1 MGTYEK
7 KVNQL
12 KDLMVR
18 KYKSAYDKSKGID
31 IDISSIMYLPVPN
44 EFNDMD
50 IENMYVILDKIKDII
65 DNNRDSSRTRL
76 AAHAYIRMIM
86 NGRKDMARYVVLF
99 GRCVTII

>member
-44 EFNDMD
+44 EFNK
-50 IENMYVILDKIKDII
+50 LFIK
-65 DNNRDSSRTRL
+65 NATGVPS
-76 AAHAYIRMIM
+76 
-86 NGRKDMARYVVLF
+86 VLETCKTD
-99 GRCVTII
+99 GIPDAE

>member
-65 DNNRDSSRTRL
+65 DNNRDKLKNPTCATCIHL
-76 AAHAYIRMIM
+76 H
-86 NGRKDMARYVVLF
+86 D
-99 GRCVTII
+99 

>member
-65 DNNRDSSRTRL
+65 DNNRDKLKNPTAPL
-76 AAHAYIRMIM
+76 VYIYMIRS
-86 NGRKDMARYVVLF
+86 GRKDMARYVVLF

>member
-44 EFNDMD
+44 ELM
-50 IENMYVILDKIKDII
+50 IWILRICMLFSIRLKI
-65 DNNRDSSRTRL
+65 L
-76 AAHAYIRMIM
+76 
-86 NGRKDMARYVVLF
+86 
-99 GRCVTII
+99 